1 MLGARGAARAAAT
14 AKLRRDLRT
23 LDAQRAYLNKIMM
36 NAVNATSATGKPPP
50 LPG

>member
-1 MLGARGAARAAAT
+1 VAAS
-14 AKLRRDLRT
+14 AKLQRDLRT
-23 LDAQRAYLNKIMM
+23 LDAQRVYLNKIMM